1 MMVMSTDSPPGP
13 PAAPSLRESY
23 VAFGKAIADPTRL
36 DMLLLI
42 GETGEYPCTALEQQ
56 LPISKS
62 TISYHVKVL
71 TRAGLITVRRE
82 GRFFH
87 YELQREVLDYFAPGL
102 LDRLPAER
110 VGDGR

>member
-1 MMVMSTDSPPGP
+1 MSTDSRPGP
-13 PAAPSLRESY
+13 PVAPSLHDSY

-36 DMLLLI
+36 DMLVLI

-71 TRAGLITVRRE
+71 TQAGLVKVRRE

-102 LDRLPAER
+102 LARLLAARTQNES
-110 VGDGR
+110 

>member
-1 MMVMSTDSPPGP
+1 MSMDSQPGP
-13 PAAPSLRESY
+13 PVSHSLLDSY

-36 DMLLLI
+36 DMLVLI
-42 GETGEYPCTALEQQ
+42 GETGEFPCTALEQQ

-71 TRAGLITVRRE
+71 TQAGLVKVRRE

-102 LDRLPAER
+102 LARLLAARTQNES
-110 VGDGR
+110 

>member
-1 MMVMSTDSPPGP
+1 MSMDSQPGP
-13 PAAPSLRESY
+13 PVSHSLQDSY

-36 DMLLLI
+36 DMLVLI

-71 TRAGLITVRRE
+71 TQAGLVKVRRE

-102 LDRLPAER
+102 LARLLATRAQNES
-110 VGDGR
+110 

>member
-1 MMVMSTDSPPGP
+1 MSTDSPPAP
-13 PAAPSLRESY
+13 PAPSLRDSY
-23 VAFGKAIADPTRL
+23 VAFAKAIADPTRL

-42 GETGEYPCTALEQQ
+42 GATGEYPCTKLEQK

-71 TRAGLITVRRE
+71 TRAGLIKVRRQ

-87 YELQREVLDYFAPGL
+87 YELQRDVLDFFAPDLLARLHDSSSEEGL
-102 LDRLPAER
+102 SD
-110 VGDGR
+110 

>member
-1 MMVMSTDSPPGP
+1 MSTDPQPGP
-13 PAAPSLRESY
+13 PVAPSLQDSY

-36 DMLLLI
+36 DMLVLI
-42 GETGEYPCTALEQQ
+42 GETGEYPCTALERQ

-71 TRAGLITVRRE
+71 TRAGLIKVRRE

-102 LDRLPAER
+102 LARLLATRTEHTS
-110 VGDGR
+110 

>member
-1 MMVMSTDSPPGP
+1 MSTDPQPGP
-13 PAAPSLRESY
+13 PVAPSLRDSY

-36 DMLLLI
+36 DMLVLI
-42 GETGEYPCTALEQQ
+42 GETGEYPCTALERQ

-71 TRAGLITVRRE
+71 TQAGLVKVRRE
-82 GRFFH
+82 GRYFH

-102 LDRLPAER
+102 LARLSAIRTKSES
-110 VGDGR
+110 

>member
-1 MMVMSTDSPPGP
+1 MSTDPQPGP
-13 PAAPSLRESY
+13 PVAPSLQDSY

-36 DMLLLI
+36 DMLVLI
-42 GETGEYPCTALEQQ
+42 GETGEYPCTALERQ

-71 TRAGLITVRRE
+71 TQAGLIKVRRE

-102 LDRLPAER
+102 LARLLATR
-110 VGDGR
+110 TKNKS

>member
-1 MMVMSTDSPPGP
+1 MSTDSAPAPPV
-13 PAAPSLRESY
+13 PSLRDSY

-36 DMLLLI
+36 DMLVLI
-42 GETGEYPCTALEQQ
+42 GASGEYPCTKLEQA

-71 TRAGLITVRRE
+71 THAGLIKVRRQ

-87 YELQREVLDYFAPGL
+87 YELQRDVLDFYAPDLLARL
-102 LDRLPAER
+102 LDTGA
-110 VGDGR
+110 GDGS